1 MGTESPAEPP
11 VTDIIATT
19 VKSITDLIST
29 ISPKTSTD
37 SIPTEASTTLDSD
50 ITTVQT
56 IMPSTT
62 QQPINVTTVKK
73 IESTDEVTFITTIK
87 PDSDTTT
94 APTTPPSVETTE
106 TEKDTTESPT
116 ESTVEDNITTT
127 IKSITDFI
135 TTLSSVTTSSPT
147 TITDED
153 ISDNEIIPDEEED
166 TSHTLECTP
175 STSMGPTPD
184 GMPFDCKDQEAKEE
198 TTPFIVIIRLS
209 SEDLLSV
216 LTKRVKVVVKDFM
229 LMDMPA
235 AAQQPLID
243 ENLSPK

>member
-1 MGTESPAEPP
+1 MTSTVSETTIIPGVDEETEEPSTESPAEPP

-37 SIPTEASTTLDSD
+37 SIPTEASTILDSD

-94 APTTPPSVETTE
+94 PPSVE
-106 TEKDTTESPT
+106 
-116 ESTVEDNITTT
+116 
-127 IKSITDFI
+127 
-135 TTLSSVTTSSPT
+135 
-147 TITDED
+147 
-153 ISDNEIIPDEEED
+153 
-166 TSHTLECTP
+166 
-175 STSMGPTPD
+175 
-184 GMPFDCKDQEAKEE
+184 
-198 TTPFIVIIRLS
+198 
-209 SEDLLSV
+209 
-216 LTKRVKVVVKDFM
+216 
-229 LMDMPA
+229 
-235 AAQQPLID
+235 
-243 ENLSPK
+243 